1 MKDFVKGFCSLFC
14 LGLAVGAGL
23 QAGRKLV
30 DSTSGK
36 VENAV
41 NRAYDKCKRKSK
53 K

>member
-1 MKDFVKGFCSLFC
+1 MKDFVKGICSLFC

-36 VENAV
+36 L
-41 NRAYDKCKRKSK
+41 KMQ
-53 K
+53 